1 MPIIPS
7 ELLTTVPDITTI
19 STPADKKFPTIGT
32 EFPTRYFV
40 TLKKMPLKSDEAVL
54 WTVMKSPKIVTVM
67 PIIHFITDLISE
79 ATPVNDISGFIL
91 EVKFRT
97 ITESVAGNM
106 KPLTISIATAD
117 IWRRLLRR
125 PSKPKELPK
134 SA

>member
-40 TLKKMPLKSDEAVL
+40 TLKKMPLKSVAVL
-54 WTVMKSPKIVTVM
+54 GTFMKSPNIVTVM
-67 PIIHFITDLISE
+67 TIIHFTTYLISE
-79 ATPVNDISGFIL
+79 PTPVKDISGFIF

-106 KPLTISIATAD
+106 KPLTISIAPPLRNSAD
-117 IWRRLLRR
+117 G
-125 PSKPKELPK
+125 
-134 SA
+134 